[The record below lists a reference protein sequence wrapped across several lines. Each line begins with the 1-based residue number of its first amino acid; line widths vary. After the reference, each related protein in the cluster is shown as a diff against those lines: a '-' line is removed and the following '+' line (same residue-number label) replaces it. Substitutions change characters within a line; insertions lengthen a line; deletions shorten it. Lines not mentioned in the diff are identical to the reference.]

1 MSCQLQKTH
10 TDASESQD
18 VTPSDTPTGATI
30 AAMKRKRSTTPHN
43 SPRGLLILQGIV
55 HIRGRSHAVR
65 CLVDSGALGDF
76 VDNAFAR
83 RIRLLGKRLRT
94 PRHILLADAS
104 TMTSTHTYPKVQLT
118 IGTYSDKV
126 CLAAAHLAGQ
136 WDIVLGRAWLHRLNP
151 DINWRTDTVC
161 FTFDAVQHSLTGV
174 PVYDHPSVNFL
185 SALQLKRVAR
195 KGAQLFAVTITP
207 ADSPESGGAS
217 GDNPAAHILRDY
229 SDVLAGIPEDQ
240 PMPPARNIDHAI
252 DLLPGTVPPHRSYI
266 RMSPP
271 ELTELNKQLTDL
283 LDKGYIMP
291 SVSPFGAPVLFA
303 KKKDG
308 TLRLCIDYR
317 MLNKATIKNKYP
329 LPRIDD
335 LLDQLHGAA
344 IFSKIDLQSGY
355 HQIRVKGADVHK
367 TAFRTKYGHFEWR
380 VMPFGL
386 TNAPATFQ
394 TLMNSI
400 LRPFLDKF
408 VIVYLDDVLI
418 YSRTSEE
425 HKHHLRLVLQALR
438 EHKLYAKLTKCEFW
452 RDTLPFLGHIISQ
465 EGISMDPDKLAA
477 IKQWPI
483 PTTVTQLQSFLG
495 LANYYRRFVK
505 DYSFIAA
512 PLTTLCSPKS
522 KKELPWTQEHQ
533 TAFDTLKQ
541 ALVTAP
547 IIHPPNL
554 AQPFTVTTD
563 ASNYAVGAVL
573 TQGEGDELRTIAYE
587 SRKMT
592 SAERN
597 YPVHDKEMLAVMYAL
612 KKWRHYLKGTEVT
625 IITDHKSLEYFCSQ
639 PNLSD
644 RQTRWMGELAE
655 YDCKIVHR
663 PGKTNVVADALSRR
677 PDHQVLAMNLRPRQ
691 LKETQPP
698 PDPEPVPEPEP
709 PPAPTA
715 QYIPITKLTPPLQLR
730 QETDELDT
738 STPDPTPTASTIDP
752 EPLLRQVENAA
763 ATDQR
768 YQDLLTQLAT
778 DDDGTMPFEV
788 TSDGLL
794 YYTGKGAHRLYVP
807 EALRDLFLHEAHD
820 SRISGHLGT
829 HKTLER
835 LTRVAYWPNME
846 RDVRFYVR
854 TCDACQRNKPSN
866 QKPPGMLQPLPIPAR
881 NWDSVSMDF
890 ITKLP
895 KTLDDHD
902 SILVVVDRLSKMAHF
917 IPTTGGIDA
926 DEAATLFFTNVFR
939 LHGLPSSIVSDR
951 DPKFTSNFWRVL
963 FQLTGTKLA
972 MSTARHPQTDG
983 QTERLNRT
991 LEEMLRSFVA
1001 YDMRDWD
1008 TLLPAVEYAYND
1020 SVQGSTQ
1027 HTPFYMNYGFH
1038 PRAPAAMID
1047 RSAPARCPAAADLLN
1062 RMTVAA
1068 EQARANLVKA
1078 QERQSKYHN
1087 VHRRHLTF
1095 AVGDEVLLSADA
1107 LRTYSERERPKDKLK
1122 GLYTGPLE
1130 VTQVISPLAYR
1141 ITLPAG
1147 SRAHDVVSIQYLRP
1161 YKEDTTG
1168 RARARGPPEPQP
1180 LFYDSDGEPHWE
1192 VHSIRG
1198 ERVLEDGSVEYLVRW
1213 RGFSRAH
1220 DSFQPLDIVGHT
1232 DALKQYLAAK
1242 ARREGA
1248 ARS

>member
-1 MSCQLQKTH
+1 MSYQQGQLHQ
-10 TDASESQD
+10 DASEIQNAG
-18 VTPSDTPTGATI
+18 TPDISI
-30 AAMKRKRSTTPHN
+30 CAAANTKSKASKRARSSTK
-43 SPRGLLILQGIV
+43 SPPGGLLILQGAV
-55 HIRGRSHAVR
+55 YSKGKKHAVR

-76 VDNAFAR
+76 VDSSFAKR
-83 RIRLLGKRLRT
+83 VKLPGQRLRT
-94 PRHILLADAS
+94 PRRILLADAS
-104 TMTSTHTYPKVQLT
+104 TMTSTHAYPKVPLT
-118 IGTYSDKV
+118 IGTYSDNV
-126 CLAAAHLAGQ
+126 SLTAAQLGGQ
-136 WDIVLGRAWLHRLNP
+136 WDLVLGRAWLHRLNP
-151 DINWRTDTVC
+151 DIDWRTDTVC
-161 FTFDAVQHSLTGV
+161 FTWADQQHSLKGT
-174 PVYDHPSVNFL
+174 PVHHHPYVNFL
-185 SALQLKRVAR
+185 SALQLKRAAR
-195 KGAQLFAVTITP
+195 KGATLFAVVVKPVNETG
-207 ADSPESGGAS
+207 SSSAS
-217 GDNPAAHILRDY
+217 SDNPAAHILREF
-229 SDVLAGIPEDQ
+229 SDVLDGIPEEQ
-240 PMPPARNIDHAI
+240 PMPPQRDIDHAI
-252 DLLPGTVPPHRSYI
+252 ELIPGAEPPHRGYI
-266 RMSPP
+266 RMSPA
-271 ELTELNKQLTDL
+271 ELTELNKQLTGL
-283 LDKGYIMP
+283 LDNGYIRP

-335 LLDQLHGAA
+335 LLDQLHGAT

-355 HQIRVKGADVHK
+355 HQIRVKCADIQK
-367 TAFRTKYGHFEWR
+367 TAFRTKYGHFEWT

-400 LRPFLDKF
+400 LGPFLDKF

-418 YSRTSEE
+418 YSKTPQE
-425 HKHHLRLVLQALR
+425 HKQHLRLLLQALR
-438 EHKLYAKLTKCEFW
+438 DHQLYAKLTKCEFW
-452 RDTLPFLGHIISQ
+452 RDTLPFLGHVISQ
-465 EGISMDPDKLAA
+465 AGISMDPSKLTA
-477 IKQWPI
+477 IQHWPA
-483 PTTVTQLQSFLG
+483 PATVTQLQSFLG

-505 DYSFIAA
+505 DYSAIAA
-512 PLTTLCSPKS
+512 PLTALCSPKL
-522 KKELPWTQEHQ
+522 KKDLPWTQEHQ
-533 TAFDTLKQ
+533 AAFEQLKT

-547 IIHPPNL
+547 IIHPPDL
-554 AQPFTVTTD
+554 TQPFNVTTD
-563 ASNYAVGAVL
+563 ASNFAVGAVL
-573 TQGEGDELRTIAYE
+573 TQGEGSALRTVAYE

-592 SAERN
+592 PAERN

-612 KKWRHYLKGTEVT
+612 KKWRHYVKGTDVT
-625 IITDHKSLEYFCSQ
+625 IVTDHKSLEYFCTQ
-639 PNLSD
+639 PHLSD

-655 YDCKIVHR
+655 YHYHIVHR

-677 PDHQVLAMNLRPRQ
+677 PDHQLLAMNLRPR
-691 LKETQPP
+691 KPAEDSPAT
-698 PDPEPVPEPEP
+698 DPEPTP
-709 PPAPTA
+709 PIRA
-715 QYIPITKLTPPLQLR
+715 QYIPITKLVTTPEQQPQA
-730 QETDELDT
+730 DEV
-738 STPDPTPTASTIDP
+738 DPTPDTDTPVTTSVDAQ
-752 EPLLRQVENAA
+752 PLLQQVQDAA
-763 ATDQR
+763 LNDQR
-768 YQDLLTQLAT
+768 YQDLVAQLAT
-778 DDDGTMPFEV
+778 NAEGTMPFQV
-788 TSDGLL
+788 KDDGLL
-794 YYTGKGAHRLYVP
+794 YYTARDASRLYVP

-820 SRISGHLGT
+820 SRISGHLGV

-846 RDVRFYVR
+846 RSVRFYVR

-866 QKPPGMLQPLPIPAR
+866 QKPPGMLQPLPIPNR

-895 KTLDDHD
+895 KTLDGHD

-917 IPTTGGIDA
+917 IPTTNKVDA
-926 DEAATLFFTNVFR
+926 DEAANLFFSNVFR

-963 FQLTGTKLA
+963 FGLTGTKLA
-972 MSTARHPQTDG
+972 MSTSRHPQTDG
-983 QTERLNRT
+983 QTERMNRT
-991 LEEMLRSFVA
+991 LEEMLRAFVA

-1027 HTPFYMNYGFH
+1027 HTPFYMNYGFN
-1038 PRAPAAMID
+1038 PKAPVALID
-1047 RSAPARCPAAADLLN
+1047 RSAPARCPAAADMLN
-1062 RMTVAA
+1062 RITVAA

-1078 QERQSKYHN
+1078 QERMSKYYN
-1087 VHRRHLTF
+1087 VHRRHITF
-1095 AVGDEVLLSADA
+1095 AVGDKVLLSADA
-1107 LRTYSERERPKDKLK
+1107 LRTQSERDRPKDKLK

-1141 ITLPAG
+1141 IALPSG
-1147 SRAHDVVSIQYLRP
+1147 SRSHDVFSIQYLRP

-1168 RARARGPPEPQP
+1168 RVRPRGPPEPQP

-1198 ERVLEDGSVEYLVRW
+1198 EQLMEDGSVEYLVRW
-1213 RGFSRAH
+1213 QGFSRTN
-1220 DSFQPLDIVGHT
+1220 DSFQPLAIVGHT